1 MRHYRFEGQT
11 LLPVVAHAG
20 IGHVLTTRVEEAA
33 RIGAANFIDLTEV
46 PPGHSIG
53 YHRHTF
59 DNEEIYIVVNGRGRM
74 TVDGEEVQVGPGD
87 VVVNSGG
94 GAHGLVNT
102 GSEPMRLVV
111 IEIPT
116 SPPAGA

>member
-1 MRHYRFEGQT
+1 MRHYRFDGQA

-53 YHRHTF
+53 YHRHTQ
-59 DNEEIYIVVNGRGRM
+59 DNEEIYIVVAGSGHM
-74 TVDGEEVQVGPGD
+74 VVDGVEIRVDAGD
-87 VVVNSGG
+87 VIVNSGG

-102 GSEPMRLVV
+102 GAGRMRIVV
-111 IEIPT
+111 VEIPKT
-116 SPPAGA
+116 PPAGA